1 MDTSPAHEPD
11 EDSAAPDESAARRLR
26 GAVTHPSRRQVV
38 VAVLLFVL
46 GAGAVTQLRLV
57 GDDDPYAGMRQ
68 PELIQVLNGLNA
80 ASRRTEREIDDLER
94 TRDSLR
100 SRTERRQTALEQ
112 ARSQLTA
119 LGILAGT
126 LPATGPGIRITI
138 EVHDGSLTT
147 NQLLDGIQEL
157 RDAGAE
163 AMEIN
168 DSVRVVAQTS
178 FDDGIDGLEVD
189 GTLLAPP
196 YVIDVIGDPDTLAT
210 ALGIPGGFKEDVT
223 EGGGDFTVEKLDK
236 VEVSVIRNPAEPR
249 FARPVE
255 GQ

>member
-1 MDTSPAHEPD
+1 MT
-11 EDSAAPDESAARRLR
+11 DSDDSEVPAAPADPAGQRLR
-26 GAVTHPSRRQVV
+26 RALVHPSRGQVV

-80 ASRRTEREIDDLER
+80 ASRRAEREIDDLER
-94 TRDSLR
+94 TRDALR

-112 ARSQLTA
+112 ARQELTA

-138 EVHDGSLTT
+138 EVEDGTRPT

-189 GTLLAPP
+189 GALLTSP

-223 EGGGDFTVEKLDK
+223 EGGGEFTIEKLDE
-236 VEVSVIRNPAEPR
+236 VEVSVLRTPAEPR
-249 FARPVE
+249 FAKPVE